1 MANPKEDY
9 YLSFRSAITTADDGP
24 DLYGMFQYG
33 DWKDVFTARCN
44 GGSYEIE
51 WGQVEYDGEISARSW
66 GSCGLEGANVED
78 ENGNW
83 FLKLWFGI
91 GAFDGIDV
99 FAKKVVGGVPA
110 VLTEAEEL
118 MLKAEVGEVDEEEEE
133 EEEESKE

>member
-1 MANPKEDY
+1 M
-9 YLSFRSAITTADDGP
+9 
-24 DLYGMFQYG
+24 
-33 DWKDVFTARCN
+33 
-44 GGSYEIE
+44 
-51 WGQVEYDGEISARSW
+51 EYDGEISARSW